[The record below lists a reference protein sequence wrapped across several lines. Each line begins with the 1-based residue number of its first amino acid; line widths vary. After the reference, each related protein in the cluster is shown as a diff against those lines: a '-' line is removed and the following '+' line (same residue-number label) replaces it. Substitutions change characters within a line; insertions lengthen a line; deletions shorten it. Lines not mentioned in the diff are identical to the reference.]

1 MNHQDFSNYLISG
14 SKSDLDKAFFHFDK
28 TMRIPFQ
35 YWSYFHYWLKSID
48 DSDIADVY
56 QESLIV
62 FYNRINNTGTEGINT
77 SLKSFFYGIAR
88 NKWREYFRKRKFTE
102 ELSDVF
108 GVVDQVEDKQEQE
121 MLFNA
126 MEVYFEQLPK
136 PCQDILRFTF
146 HQDLDC
152 KEIGTLIPNLS
163 IENCRQKRFVCLQ
176 KMREKMGVKK
186 AKP

>member
-48 DSDIADVY
+48 DSDIAEVY

-62 FYNRINNTGTEGINT
+62 FYNRISNTGTEGINT

-108 GVVDQVEDKQEQE
+108 GVTKLRINKSKKCFS
-121 MLFNA
+121 MLWRF
-126 MEVYFEQLPK
+126 
-136 PCQDILRFTF
+136 ILNNCPNPVKTF
-146 HQDLDC
+146 
-152 KEIGTLIPNLS
+152 
-163 IENCRQKRFVCLQ
+163 
-176 KMREKMGVKK
+176 
-186 AKP
+186 

>member
-14 SKSDLDKAFFHFDK
+14 SKSELDKAFFIFDK

-35 YWSYFHYWLKSID
+35 YWSYFHYWFKSID

-88 NKWREYFRKRKFTE
+88 NKWREYFRKRECKE

-108 GVVDQVEDKQEQE
+108 GFVDQIEDKQEQE
-121 MLFNA
+121 ILFNA
-126 MEVYFEQLPK
+126 VEVYFEQLPK

-146 HQDLDC
+146 HQDMDC
-152 KEIGTLIPNLS
+152 KEIGSIIPNLS

-176 KMREKMGVKK
+176 KMRKEMGIKK
-186 AKP
+186 AKS